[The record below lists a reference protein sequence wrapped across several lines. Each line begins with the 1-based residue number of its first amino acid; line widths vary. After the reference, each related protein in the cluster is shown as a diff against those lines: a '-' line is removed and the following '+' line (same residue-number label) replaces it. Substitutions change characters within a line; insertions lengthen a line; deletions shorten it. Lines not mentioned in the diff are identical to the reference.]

1 MEDKSFGVMPVMKK
15 DDEWLFLLIQH
26 NNGHWAF
33 PKGHPEQGESEIE
46 TAKREFEEETGVKE
60 YELKENTFF
69 IEDYSYQG
77 KDGVIKKQ
85 VKYFLAIVN
94 KPDVFLQKEELQNFK
109 WVDYE
114 EALELITFDEA
125 KEILKEVNDLLY
137 QVNINS
143 F

>member
-1 MEDKSFGVMPVMKK
+1 MRK
-15 DDEWLFLLIQH
+15 DDKWLFLLIQH
-26 NNGHWAF
+26 NHGHWAF
-33 PKGHPEQGESEIE
+33 PKGHPKQRESEIE
-46 TAKREFEEETGVKE
+46 TAKREFEEETGIKE
-60 YELKENTFF
+60 YELRENTFF
-69 IEDYSYQG
+69 IENYSYQG
-77 KDGVIKKQ
+77 KDEVIKKQ

-94 KPDVFLQKEELQNFK
+94 NPDVLLQKEELQNFK
-109 WVDYE
+109 WVDCE